1 MNLLVLVRRYA
12 AAGWVHR
19 WKALVLA
26 WLICLAGWAGVYSI
40 PDSYTAS
47 ARIYADADAI
57 LGNVLRGIAVD
68 GSQASQVDTLQRT
81 LLSRPNLERLVAR
94 TDLDLRITDAVSRE
108 VLLERLAKDIK
119 LTPQTRQLF
128 KIEYVDRDPRL
139 AYSVVQTLINLFM
152 ESATGTDRQQ
162 MQQARTFIAQQIA
175 AYEVQLRESERRR
188 AEFRARYLD
197 LLPSEQQGGSTRL
210 AASQA
215 KLGQLKGE
223 LQDAQTRRE
232 LLRQQIELVSAPPPA
247 QAAARG
253 GGGGGGVNAGR
264 LAEAERSL
272 RELRLRFTDQHPD
285 VVTARSIVAEL
296 RASGG
301 GGGGGGGG
309 GARGEPAAP
318 RQDPART
325 GALLEQLRLRQVD
338 SDTQI
343 ASLERQVRD
352 EQAEN
357 ERLEELARTAPHVQA
372 EFQNLDRDYNVVR
385 KNYEELLARR
395 ESLQIAGAARTD
407 ADRVRL
413 DVVEPPTVPQRPTGP
428 NRLLFASAVLVVGIG
443 AGLGLMVLLVQF
455 DRGFYTV
462 HDLRKLGLPLLGAIS
477 SAVPRRR
484 ATAGAMVFACATAL
498 LLVAYGTVLA
508 GGPILLAKL
517 PQLVNRLLA

>member
-1 MNLLVLVRRYA
+1 MNLLALVRRYT

-57 LGNVLRGIAVD
+57 LGSLLRGIAVD

-94 TDLDLRITDAVSRE
+94 TDLDLRITDAASRE
-108 VLLERLAKDIK
+108 ALLEQLAKQIR

-128 KIEYVDRDPRL
+128 RIEYVDRDPRL

-162 MQQARTFIAQQIA
+162 MQQARTFINQQIA

-210 AASQA
+210 ANSLA

-223 LQDAQTRRE
+223 LEDAQARRE

-247 QAAARG
+247 QPAARG
-253 GGGGGGVNAGR
+253 GGGGANAGR
-264 LAEAERSL
+264 IAEAERSL

-301 GGGGGGGG
+301 GGGGG
-309 GARGEPAAP
+309 APRGEPAAAA

-338 SDTQI
+338 GDTQI
-343 ASLERQVRD
+343 ASLERQVRA
-352 EQAEN
+352 EQAES
-357 ERLEELARTAPHVQA
+357 ERLQELARTAPHVQA
-372 EFQNLDRDYNVVR
+372 EFQNLDRDYTVVR

-428 NRLLFASAVLVVGIG
+428 NRLLFASAVLAAGIG

-477 SAVPRRR
+477 SAAAPRR
-484 ATAGAMVFACATAL
+484 ASAGAVVFAGAAML

-517 PQLVNRLLA
+517 PQIVNRLLA

>member
-1 MNLLVLVRRYA
+1 MNLLALVRRYT
-12 AAGWVHR
+12 AAGWAHR

-26 WLICLAGWAGVYSI
+26 WVVCVGGWIGVYTI

-57 LGNVLRGIAVD
+57 LGSLLRGIAVD

-108 VLLERLAKDIK
+108 VLLEQLQKAIK

-128 KIEYVDRDPRL
+128 RIEYVDRDPRL

-162 MQQARTFIAQQIA
+162 MQQARTFIGQQIA
-175 AYEVQLRESERRR
+175 AYEVQLRDSERRR

-197 LLPSEQQGGSTRL
+197 LLPSEQQGGTTRL
-210 AASQA
+210 ANSQA
-215 KLGQLKGE
+215 KLAQLKGE
-223 LQDAQTRRE
+223 LQDAQARRE

-247 QAAARG
+247 QPAARG
-253 GGGGGGVNAGR
+253 GGGGANAGR
-264 LAEAERSL
+264 IAEAERSL

-296 RASGG
+296 RAS
-301 GGGGGGGG
+301 GGGGGGG

-352 EQAEN
+352 EQAET
-357 ERLEELARTAPHVQA
+357 ERLQELARTAPHVQA

-385 KNYEELLARR
+385 KNYEELLTRR
-395 ESLQIAGAARTD
+395 ESLQISGAARTD

-428 NRLLFASAVLVVGIG
+428 NRLLFASVVLVAGIG

-477 SAVPRRR
+477 SAAPRRR
-484 ATAGAMVFACATAL
+484 ATAGAVVFGCAAAL
-498 LLVAYGTVLA
+498 LLAAYGTVLV

>member
-1 MNLLVLVRRYA
+1 MNLLALVRRYT
-12 AAGWVHR
+12 AAGWAHR

-26 WLICLAGWAGVYSI
+26 WVVCIGGWIGVYAI

-47 ARIYADADAI
+47 ARIFADADAI

-68 GSQASQVDTLQRT
+68 GSQASQIDTLQRT

-94 TDLDLRITDAVSRE
+94 TDLDLRITDAASRE
-108 VLLERLAKDIK
+108 ALLERLQKDIK

-128 KIEYVDRDPRL
+128 KIEYPDRDPRL

-152 ESATGTDRQQ
+152 ESATGKDRQQ
-162 MQQARTFIAQQIA
+162 MLQARSFIAQQIA
-175 AYEVQLRESERRR
+175 AYEVQLRDSERRR

-197 LLPSEQQGGSTRL
+197 LLPSDQQGGTTRL
-210 AASQA
+210 AASQG
-215 KLGQLKGE
+215 KLAQLKGE
-223 LQDAQTRRE
+223 LEDAKMRRD
-232 LLRQQIELVSAPPPA
+232 LLRQQIDLLSTPPA
-247 QAAARG
+247 AQAGPRG
-253 GGGGGGVNAGR
+253 GGGGANAGR
-264 LAEAERSL
+264 LAEAERTL

-296 RASGG
+296 RGS
-301 GGGGGGGG
+301 GGGG

-318 RQDPART
+318 RQEQPLRS
-325 GALLEQLRLRQVD
+325 GQLLEQLRLRQVD

-352 EQAEN
+352 EQAEA
-357 ERLEELARTAPHVQA
+357 ERLQELARTAPHVQA
-372 EFQNLDRDYNVVR
+372 ESQNIDRDYNVLR

-395 ESLQIAGAARTD
+395 ESLQIAGAANTD
-407 ADRVRL
+407 SDRVRM
-413 DVVEPPTVPQRPTGP
+413 DVVEPPSLPQRPTGP
-428 NRLLFASAVLVVGIG
+428 NRLLFASAVLAAGIG

-477 SAVPRRR
+477 SAAPPRR
-484 ATAGAMVFACATAL
+484 ATAGGVVFAAAAML

-508 GGPILLAKL
+508 GGPILMAKV
-517 PQLVNRLLA
+517 PQLVTRMLA